1 MFSTIFLLA
10 AAVASVTALPQSG
23 DPVDNGPISGPFLPN
38 GTGPGDCTSEYR
50 VAGAQQVVFAY
61 NLIQPFE
68 SEEAFQRVP
77 FRDDCQI
84 QINPNGGPAIPVAV
98 DRTTSYDFAVA
109 TRQVFSRVTGLYT
122 DFDNGTTIITTNVT
136 LGVLHGLALPITFS
150 ADVYL
155 TYDLSQCLIENVQA
169 FATIPTQIAG
179 IDIQPPILDMLL
191 GASELYDGENLPF

>member
-1 MFSTIFLLA
+1 MFSTIFVLA
-10 AAVASVTALPQSG
+10 AAVASAAALPQSG

-84 QINPNGGPAIPVAV
+84 Q
-98 DRTTSYDFAVA
+98 
-109 TRQVFSRVTGLYT
+109 
-122 DFDNGTTIITTNVT
+122 
-136 LGVLHGLALPITFS
+136 
-150 ADVYL
+150 
-155 TYDLSQCLIENVQA
+155 
-169 FATIPTQIAG
+169 
-179 IDIQPPILDMLL
+179 M
-191 GASELYDGENLPF
+191 